1 MGLFNKSK
9 NQVEDIFGLEDES
22 SPVANQ
28 YTPQRQEPQ
37 STKTVKSNSTTN
49 AYGIEDAIKLMRQL
63 PKVDSEILI
72 TVVNKTLESANIK
85 VSTIIADAEG
95 KESNIKDRNVRLGS
109 RIKELESE
117 ISQLNEEI
125 TVLTA
130 DLKETSKVKELLQ
143 LSVKQPG
150 SGSNQ
155 EASREEHGARAKSPK
170 MQQGNQQQAVL
181 VPSNSSIQAK
191 ETA

>member
-22 SPVANQ
+22 GIASQ
-28 YTPQRQEPQ
+28 HTPQRQEPRTQ
-37 STKTVKSNSTTN
+37 NTVKSNPNT
-49 AYGIEDAIKLMRQL
+49 YGIEDAIKLMRQL

-95 KESNIKDRNVRLGS
+95 KESNIKDRNVRLGT
-109 RIKELESE
+109 RIRELEKE

-125 TVLTA
+125 TILTA
-130 DLKETSKVKELLQ
+130 DLKETSKVKDLLQ

-150 SGSNQ
+150 SGHHNQ
-155 EASREEHGARAKSPK
+155 EASQDEHGARAKSPK
-170 MQQGNQQQAVL
+170 MQQAGS
-181 VPSNSSIQAK
+181 SNSNIHVK

>member
-1 MGLFNKSK
+1 MGLFNKGK
-9 NQVEDIFGLEDES
+9 NEVEDIFGLEDDS
-22 SPVANQ
+22 NTNSNQ
-28 YTPQRQEPQ
+28 VVSPQRQEPRPQ
-37 STKTVKSNSTTN
+37 SNVRSNPN

-95 KESNIKDRNVRLGS
+95 KENNIKERNVRLGS
-109 RIKELESE
+109 RIKELENE

-125 TVLTA
+125 TILTA

-143 LSVKQPG
+143 LSVKQPTSGHFQDG
-150 SGSNQ
+150 SQ
-155 EASREEHGARAKSPK
+155 DEQVARVPK
-170 MQQGNQQQAVL
+170 PQKMLQQA
-181 VPSNSSIQAK
+181 NSIATNIHVK